1 MKMYN
6 PPHPGEIIKGL
17 WLDPMGVCIPAAA
30 QAMAIS
36 RKTLSKIVN
45 GRGRV
50 TPEIAVRLSIALG
63 SSAESW
69 LGHQAAYDLWELE
82 QHPGNARVV
91 PLFASTPAATAST

>member
-1 MKMYN
+1 
-6 PPHPGEIIKGL
+6 
-17 WLDPMGVCIPAAA
+17 
-30 QAMAIS
+30 
-36 RKTLSKIVN
+36 VN

-82 QHPGNARVV
+82 QHPDNARVV

>member
-17 WLDPMGVCIPAAA
+17 WLDPLDVTITDTA
-30 QAMAIS
+30 QAMAVS

-50 TPEIAVRLSIALG
+50 TPQIAVRLSIALG

-82 QHPGNARVV
+82 QHPDNARVV
-91 PLFASTPAATAST
+91 PLFAATSAASAFA